1 MCIGGLGNQVG
12 TYLHP
17 LANLDFSLSFQLK
30 VSVVLS
36 CN

>member
-1 MCIGGLGNQVG
+1 MCIGGLRNEVG

-17 LANLDFSLSFQLK
+17 LLNSDFSLSFQLK
-30 VSVVLS
+30 VPVVPS